1 MKTPEDLAVAVRRM
15 LQQYE
20 KGRMDRDIL
29 KGWVQGLS
37 SYPPPHG
44 APVEALK
51 AWFAIRQGDIAPE
64 IRARDLQMLAAVADA
79 SLASVSGTGGM
90 SAEI

>member
-1 MKTPEDLAVAVRRM
+1 MKAPEDLAIAVRRM

-51 AWFAIRQGDIAPE
+51 AWFAIRQGDITPE